1 MTKFLWTYL
10 VSECF
15 SSSLVMSVVSV
26 LELALIKQWN
36 PLQTALG
43 GQSTV
48 CGLSYLPLAYAFL
61 WLEINW
67 VNYQVREE
75 KKTCPKSGKEWLSW
89 VIKDLGLNTV
99 LVTCEE
105 GASDVKRTGEKKKE
119 QVITGVPWA
128 LSEHRRDLP
137 SCARFAWTGVSCFL
151 LSASTYLPLSFDL
164 HFRRWHM
171 GYSWPVSDHDMT
183 CNLSFIANT
192 QKLSADW
199 QSSHC
204 LLNLSAC
211 VILSN
216 AFAPKK
222 SPLSDSHCSLC
233 CYFSPGVRGEGKK
246 ENCFSRHQWVQQ
258 PLSHNSLLWTPV
270 EFQRLRRILQMT
282 WIDFSLKRSSTL

>member
-1 MTKFLWTYL
+1 MTKTLWIYL

-15 SSSLVMSVVSV
+15 SSSLVMSVVGV
-26 LELALIKQWN
+26 LELSLIKQWS
-36 PLQTALG
+36 PLQSALG
-43 GQSTV
+43 GQAAV
-48 CGLSYLPLAYAFL
+48 CGLSYLPLAYTFL

-75 KKTCPKSGKEWLSW
+75 KKTCPESGKEWLSW
-89 VIKDLGLNTV
+89 VIEDLGLNTV

-105 GASDVKRTGEKKKE
+105 GASDVNRTGDYRGSLGF
-119 QVITGVPWA
+119 VRN
-128 LSEHRRDLP
+128 RRDLP
-137 SCARFAWTGVSCFL
+137 SCAWLAWTGVSCFPL
-151 LSASTYLPLSFDL
+151 PASTHLSLSCDL
-164 HFRRWHM
+164 HFRRWHV

-183 CNLSFIANT
+183 RNLSFTANT

-222 SPLSDSHCSLC
+222 SPLSDSHCCLLL
-233 CYFSPGVRGEGKK
+233 F
-246 ENCFSRHQWVQQ
+246 FSR
-258 PLSHNSLLWTPV
+258 S
-270 EFQRLRRILQMT
+270 
-282 WIDFSLKRSSTL
+282 